1 MNCLTNRYSLLSDNG
16 AEQESFMPL
25 DFSQLYQHDDFA
37 TMRQLALD
45 IRDGKTKEATCR
57 VRGRRQSD
65 NSRRTYEVHMR
76 ILEKSAS
83 GRPLTIIGLQREITE
98 KLKQQEKVNKL
109 LSLFH
114 TFFDSSIIDMMYYDK
129 DGVLKDI
136 NNKACETF
144 GVKDRMAVLNRG
156 LNIKTMPAYA
166 NLNTN
171 HIDGY
176 RMTSVTD
183 IDKIRQKNGV
193 HIPEVTVTGKFY
205 YDTIVSPILNKEGE
219 IEGIY
224 SAGRCINEM
233 VDSYHRQQESTHML

>member
-1 MNCLTNRYSLLSDNG
+1 MITLFDSAHILAYAVAFMLMGTFFVLFYIALYYYKEQDASREWLTKNMQLAAVMHTNHIRIWMMNCLTNRYSLLSDNG

-114 TFFDSSIIDMMYYDK
+114 TFFDSSI
-129 DGVLKDI
+129 
-136 NNKACETF
+136 E
-144 GVKDRMAVLNRG
+144 
-156 LNIKTMPAYA
+156 
-166 NLNTN
+166 
-171 HIDGY
+171 
-176 RMTSVTD
+176 
-183 IDKIRQKNGV
+183 
-193 HIPEVTVTGKFY
+193 
-205 YDTIVSPILNKEGE
+205 
-219 IEGIY
+219 
-224 SAGRCINEM
+224 
-233 VDSYHRQQESTHML
+233 